1 MRGIRVMQQLGV
13 SDMSEG
19 WGGIKGER
27 KGQPGPTSRPSLDW
41 FLCVHVLRTV
51 RSDISVEGY

>member
-1 MRGIRVMQQLGV
+1 MMQQLGV